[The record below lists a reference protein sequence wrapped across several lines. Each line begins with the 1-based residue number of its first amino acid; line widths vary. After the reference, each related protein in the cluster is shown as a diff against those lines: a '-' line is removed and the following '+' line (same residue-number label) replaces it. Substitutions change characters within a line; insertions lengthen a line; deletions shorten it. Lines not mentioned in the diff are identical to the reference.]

1 MQFINTRPDQR
12 AKTLSLFLR
21 QHGIE
26 VIERIPHQFQSV
38 DENKNY
44 LETKKQKLGHL
55 LKENLI

>member
-1 MQFINTRPDQR
+1 ITGL
-12 AKTLSLFLR
+12 K
-21 QHGIE
+21 HYGIE

-38 DENKNY
+38 EENKDY